1 MNKQYP
7 PSGVLFERRNKKNER
22 SPDMGGELEITADL
36 LRNLVE
42 RANKGEKILMALTAY
57 RNSHPQRG
65 EYLKLRADRHEP
77 FQKGGYQKS
86 NGQQQR
92 VNEVSTTSDP
102 DDELPF

>member
-7 PSGVLFERRNKKNER
+7 PSGVLFERRNKRNDR
-22 SPDMGGELEITADL
+22 APDYGGELEISAEL
-36 LRNLVE
+36 LRDLAD
-42 RANKGEKILMALTAY
+42 RANKGEKIIMALSAY

-65 EYLKLRADRHEP
+65 EYLRLRAEKHQP

-86 NGQQQR
+86 NGQHSKPAG
-92 VNEVSTTSDP
+92 NDP